1 MTTQITHSEGLDQ
14 LAERICALEK
24 RVSCLELSNLEL
36 SKLEHSN
43 PEIANPELSNREQT
57 PTSAV
62 EPATDLPALQPN
74 PTTEGAESSQ
84 ISGALT
90 VGGKALLGIAGA
102 YFLRALSGS
111 SVMSSGSGL
120 VPRSLVAAI
129 AVAYALAWLV
139 AAARTSPIHRFAG
152 VLYASTSAL
161 ILAPMLWEMTLRFH
175 VMPAWVAAVIVAAY
189 ACAATALAWRPERSH
204 LLSAAY
210 AGCALTALA
219 LLIGTRNMAPF
230 TAILLT
236 MLIVCEFSGNG
247 LSPRTI
253 RPVVAI
259 AADLAVWTLLFIY
272 RSPFDSTNLDSTNL
286 NTSTLGTNADYPPL
300 SIAALLAAPLLLF
313 AIQAASVAA
322 HTGVAARKISVFESV
337 QSMAALLLAACGIV
351 WFLPASSGQI
361 LGTLCLALSAI
372 CYFAAFTR
380 FRHAA
385 EPRNFRVFSAW
396 AGALFV
402 CGLYMAAPQ
411 SVAWPLLAC
420 AAVIAVFL
428 ARRLKS
434 LALEIHGVLFL
445 AVAAGASGLVA
456 FAFSAMAGQMPP
468 PPAWPIL
475 VVAVCAPLVYAGAR
489 ETAGEPWPK
498 QLLHFIP
505 AMLAGCTVAALLTRA
520 CIGLAALVFAP
531 DVFHIALIRTV
542 ILCLAALTMAFG
554 GARLGRLQMTRSA
567 YAAIA
572 FVAAKLLFEDL
583 RHGHMAFIAASIGLV
598 AVTLIAV
605 PRLARRRRAA

>member
-1 MTTQITHSEGLDQ
+1 MTTEIAHSEGLDQ

-36 SKLEHSN
+36 SNLEQS
-43 PEIANPELSNREQT
+43 

-62 EPATDLPALQPN
+62 ELATNLAALQPN
-74 PTTEGAESSQ
+74 PTTERAESSQ
-84 ISGALT
+84 IGWALT
-90 VGGKALLGIAGA
+90 VVGKALLGIAGA
-102 YFLRALSGS
+102 YVLRALSGS
-111 SVMSSGSGL
+111 SVMSTGVGATSGFG
-120 VPRSLVAAI
+120 VIPRSLVAAV
-129 AVAYALAWLV
+129 AVAYALGWLV
-139 AAARTSPIHRFAG
+139 AAARTAPIHRFAG

-189 ACAATALAWRPERSH
+189 ACAATALAWRPERSPIF
-204 LLSAAY
+204 SAAY
-210 AGCALTALA
+210 AGCAITALA
-219 LLIGTRNMAPF
+219 LLIGTHNMAPF

-236 MLIVCEFSGNG
+236 LLLVCEFSGG
-247 LSPRTI
+247 KLSARDI

-272 RSPFDSTNLDSTNL
+272 RSLLDSTSL
-286 NTSTLGTNADYPPL
+286 NTPTFSPHADYPPL
-300 SIAALLAAPLLLF
+300 STAALVAAPFLLF

-322 HTGVAARKISVFESV
+322 RTGVATRKISAFEAAQAMV
-337 QSMAALLLAACGIV
+337 ALLLAACGIV
-351 WFLPASSGQI
+351 WFLPATSGPI
-361 LGTLCLALSAI
+361 LGALCLALSAV

-385 EPRNFRVFSAW
+385 ESRNFRVFSTW
-396 AGALFV
+396 AGALFA
-402 CGLYMAAPQ
+402 CGLYLAAPQ
-411 SVAWPLLAC
+411 SVACALLGC
-420 AAVIAVFL
+420 AAVTAVFL
-428 ARRLKS
+428 SRRMQS
-434 LALEIHGVLFL
+434 LALEIHGILFL
-445 AVAAGASGLVA
+445 AVAAGASGLIA

-468 PPAWPIL
+468 PPAWPVL
-475 VVAVCAPLVYAGAR
+475 VVALCAPLVYGTAH
-489 ETAGEPWPK
+489 ETVAEPWPM
-498 QLLHFIP
+498 QLLHFVP
-505 AMLAGCTVAALLTRA
+505 AMLAGCAVAALFTRA
-520 CIGLAALVFAP
+520 FVGLAALVLSP
-531 DVFHIALIRTV
+531 DVFHIALIRTI

-583 RHGHMAFIAASIGLV
+583 RHGHMEFIAASIGLV

-605 PRLARRRRAA
+605 PRLARRRPAA

>member
-24 RVSCLELSNLEL
+24 RVSCLEHSN
-36 SKLEHSN
+36 LEHSN
-43 PEIANPELSNREQT
+43 LEYSNLEFSNLELSNREQS

-62 EPATDLPALQPN
+62 EPAIDLPALQPN
-74 PTTEGAESSQ
+74 PTAERAESSQ
-84 ISGALT
+84 ISVALT
-90 VGGKALLGIAGA
+90 VVGKALLGIAGA
-102 YFLRALSGS
+102 YVLRALSGS
-111 SVMSSGSGL
+111 SVMSTGFGATSGSG
-120 VPRSLVAAI
+120 VIPRSLVAAV
-129 AVAYALAWLV
+129 AVAYALGWLV
-139 AAARTSPIHRFAG
+139 AAARTSPMQRFAG

-189 ACAATALAWRPERSH
+189 ACAATALAWRPEQSSIF
-204 LLSAAY
+204 SAAY

-219 LLIGTRNMAPF
+219 LLIGTHNMAPF

-236 MLIVCEFSGNG
+236 MLIVCEFSGNR

-272 RSPFDSTNLDSTNL
+272 RSLLDSTNQ
-286 NTSTLGTNADYPPL
+286 NSSTLGTQADYPPL
-300 SIAALLAAPLLLF
+300 GIAALLAAPLLLF
-313 AIQAASVAA
+313 VIQAASVVAR
-322 HTGVAARKISVFESV
+322 TGVASRKISVFESV

-351 WFLPASSGQI
+351 WFLPASSGPI

-380 FRHAA
+380 FRHAL

-402 CGLYMAAPQ
+402 CGLYLAASQ
-411 SVAWPLLAC
+411 SVAWPLVAC

-428 ARRLKS
+428 ARSLKS

-445 AVAAGASGLVA
+445 AVAAGASGLIA
-456 FAFSAMAGQMPP
+456 FAFSAMAGLMPP

-489 ETAGEPWPK
+489 ETAVEPWAK
-498 QLLHFIP
+498 QLLNFIP
-505 AMLAGCTVAALLTRA
+505 AMLAGCAMAALLTRA
-520 CIGLAALVFAP
+520 CVGLAAMVFAP
-531 DVFHIALIRTV
+531 DVFHNRAHPHHHSLPGRTH
-542 ILCLAALTMAFG
+542 
-554 GARLGRLQMTRSA
+554 
-567 YAAIA
+567 
-572 FVAAKLLFEDL
+572 
-583 RHGHMAFIAASIGLV
+583 HGI
-598 AVTLIAV
+598 
-605 PRLARRRRAA
+605 RRRAPGTAADDPLSLRCDRICRRQAAV